1 MEHPTATREATDQTP
16 TNGLP
21 EPPFPLVTP
30 LAKKLWE
37 IRQRAVANS
46 VPLLDWDDIA
56 QEVRERRGGVMR
68 EEEV

>member
-1 MEHPTATREATDQTP
+1 MYITPQAP

-37 IRQRAVANS
+37 IRQRIVAS
-46 VPLLDWDDIA
+46 GVPLLDWDDIER
-56 QEVRERRGGVMR
+56 EVRQRRGGVMD
-68 EEEV
+68 EEEA